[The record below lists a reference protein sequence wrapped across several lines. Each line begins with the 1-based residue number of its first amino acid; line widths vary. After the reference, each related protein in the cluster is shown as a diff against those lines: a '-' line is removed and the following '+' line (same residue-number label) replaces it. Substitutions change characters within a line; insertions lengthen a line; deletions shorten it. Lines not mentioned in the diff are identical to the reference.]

1 MARYCLLDALACA
14 FDALAYPECTRLLG
28 PVVAGTRVPHGA
40 RVPGTDFELDPVKA
54 AFDIGTAIRWLDFNN
69 AWFAAE
75 GGNPSNNLGAVL
87 AVGDYISRNRAAG
100 RRGAFT
106 VEDALTA
113 LIKAYE
119 IQGVLQLKNSFVELG
134 LDCMVLTNIAS
145 TAVATHLLG
154 GSRGEI
160 INALSNA
167 WLDGISPRLYRIGH
181 DTGWRKSWAAGDAT
195 SRGVMHGLFALRGEM
210 GYPAALSAP
219 RWGFCDVMFRGKPVV
234 MGRALDS
241 HIVENILFKVPFA
254 SQFHAQTASECAVR
268 LHPLIKERIADIR
281 TIHLRT
287 HQRTIQSADKKGA
300 LSNAAERDHCLQYIV
315 AIVLLHGGLTP
326 DDYEDDVAVDRRI
339 DALRAKMVVS
349 EDKSFT
355 RGFYDARRRSN
366 SNAMRIKFRDGAS
379 TPEIRIDYPLGH
391 PRRRREGLPLVEQK
405 FRRSLERTFA
415 PRRQRRILDVC
426 TDLQRLTAMPFERF
440 MDMLVK

>member
-1 MARYCLLDALACA
+1 
-14 FDALAYPECTRLLG
+14 
-28 PVVAGTRVPHGA
+28 
-40 RVPGTDFELDPVKA
+40 
-54 AFDIGTAIRWLDFNN
+54 
-69 AWFAAE
+69 
-75 GGNPSNNLGAVL
+75 
-87 AVGDYISRNRAAG
+87 
-100 RRGAFT
+100 
-106 VEDALTA
+106 
-113 LIKAYE
+113 
-119 IQGVLQLKNSFVELG
+119 
-134 LDCMVLTNIAS
+134 MVLTNIAS
-145 TAVATHLLG
+145 TAVAAHLLG

-160 INALSNA
+160 INA
-167 WLDGISPRLYRIGH
+167 
-181 DTGWRKSWAAGDAT
+181 
-195 SRGVMHGLFALRGEM
+195 
-210 GYPAALSAP
+210 
-219 RWGFCDVMFRGKPVV
+219 
-234 MGRALDS
+234 
-241 HIVENILFKVPFA
+241 LFKVPFA

-326 DDYEDDVAVDRRI
+326 DDYEDDVAVDPRI
-339 DALRAKMVVS
+339 DALRAKMVAS

-379 TPEIRIDYPLGH
+379 TPEIRIDYPLGY

-405 FRRSLERTFA
+405 FRRSVERTFA
-415 PRRQRRILDVC
+415 SRRQRRILDVC